1 MLDKKNPEDEPR
13 QKRSFIR
20 EKVVKQP
27 LTRKQIL
34 FRAGCVILAAAAC
47 GAAAGTMFA
56 VVSPVAQRY
65 LGQESTEESTAIT
78 IPRDEPESSASQESP
93 PEEVPSKPEQTEEM
107 KENQNGQIIELVQKV
122 LKEHNQ
128 TAENPENYRMLT
140 VSGIVSKNEIYFNPE
155 NAPGVNEVNTFD
167 HLKMFYALPLEA
179 YNRIMGTN
187 LELAPGEAYLYAKD
201 SDFPYDQITVEN
213 SGTWR
218 IKGHLDKMISNGN
231 NMANMNSSFYLVVS
245 GLEDIKAL
253 EEGNVSVYGVNGSYE
268 KWYYN
273 FDLSCGDEEQIQIQ
287 NEIDKKINALAEQE
301 SEESDTLFF
310 GASTDSR
317 AASRA
322 DYQALYGGLFFLG
335 ILLGVVFILGM
346 VLIIYYK
353 QITEGYED
361 QDRFQILMKVRMTQK
376 EVRQTINS

>member
-1 MLDKKNPEDEPR
+1 MPHN
-13 QKRSFIR
+13 
-20 EKVVKQP
+20 
-27 LTRKQIL
+27 
-34 FRAGCVILAAAAC
+34 G
-47 GAAAGTMFA
+47 
-56 VVSPVAQRY
+56 
-65 LGQESTEESTAIT
+65 
-78 IPRDEPESSASQESP
+78 ASQTNDGPPNTTLFFVHSESHP
-93 PEEVPSKPEQTEEM
+93 PILPRCIAYPRT
-107 KENQNGQIIELVQKV
+107 
-122 LKEHNQ
+122 
-128 TAENPENYRMLT
+128 
-140 VSGIVSKNEIYFNPE
+140 
-155 NAPGVNEVNTFD
+155 
-167 HLKMFYALPLEA
+167 HL
-179 YNRIMGTN
+179 
-187 LELAPGEAYLYAKD
+187 

-273 FDLSCGDEEQIQIQ
+273 FDLPCGDEEQIQIQ
-287 NEIDKKINALAEQE
+287 NEIDKKINVLAEQE
-301 SEESDTLFF
+301 SDTIFF
-310 GASTDSR
+310 KVSTDSR

-361 QDRFQILMKVRMTQK
+361 QDRFQILMKVGMTQK
-376 EVRQTINS
+376 EVRQTINSQVMTVFFLPLVAAGIHTAFAFPMIEKMVHLLAFSDRKFLILVTVCSYLVFALFYIIVYMVTSKQYYKIVSGKQEESLFS